1 MFPSAAEL
9 GAAGTSE
16 PTPNTYIQEGR
27 RGSAD
32 LSTPVQETPLK
43 AAGARAMPLLCGL
56 HGTAG
61 ASSSI
66 PLRGNSAGLLLR
78 EDTSGA
84 WRRRSCH
91 CGNN

>member
-1 MFPSAAEL
+1 MFPIAAEL

-16 PTPNTYIQEGR
+16 LTPNTYVQDGR

-43 AAGARAMPLLCGL
+43 AAGASAMPLPCGL
-56 HGTAG
+56 HAIAG

-84 WRRRSCH
+84 WRRRSRRCRNH
-91 CGNN
+91 